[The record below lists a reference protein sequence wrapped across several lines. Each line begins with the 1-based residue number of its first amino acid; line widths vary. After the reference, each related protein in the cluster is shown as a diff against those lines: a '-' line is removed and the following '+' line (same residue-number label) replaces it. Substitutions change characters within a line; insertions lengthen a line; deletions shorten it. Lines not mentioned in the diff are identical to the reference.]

1 MPNATCIGGAAG
13 ASAHRKPT
21 DATPPRRMCPVQN
34 LPDAPA
40 KAPHYRRQRAGVLA
54 KPLRTGRS
62 LRRYA
67 GRQLRLRLSAR
78 PAALPLAL
86 LLLALA
92 TLFLLGHDRAHF
104 YRGDWH
110 GWNSSQTLAFAE
122 NLSFADNLLVFRYQ
136 ARDADGNPIYPGLY
150 SRFPLGGYV
159 LVKLAI
165 LPFGDTDFR
174 AKIYAGR
181 MLMLLLFSAA
191 AVLAYGALARITGS
205 RWDALAAT
213 LLAFSS
219 YYVLYYADKISNEVT
234 TELFAAMLAV
244 HGMSV
249 FVCEGRFRQLVIKS
263 CLALLLG
270 WHVYAFL
277 LPFIVFGLAIDVLKA
292 HRSAAVV
299 RGIGGRTKSY
309 GAAILHSRYPA
320 LGAITL
326 LFGIAVLT
334 FNFGNEYFGLNG
346 TVPLRE
352 LPSVKSALGRL
363 SLDAESRDTAFDW
376 VGRRGFVPDQI
387 YRIAVMTLPYAVNP
401 YPIKGRIPAYQFRD
415 YPALAFGVITL
426 GFCLAGLALAWA
438 EVRRRLE
445 SAGRRGRFLLLAT
458 LIFAGFCWAVPLRR
472 NVTTHDF
479 ETVFYI
485 GIPLAA
491 FIMALLLLRR
501 YSRSRLSPYFAVA
514 ALTVFV
520 VSVSAMASVG
530 KSRAELAS
538 DAAQLDE
545 YTAIRELVDDS
556 ASVYATWEVG
566 YFHSGGAPWAGA
578 YFMAGKTLIRIDKTF
593 ISTAGDTIRKAPDD
607 DDDITRK
614 APADGDYLLLLTRVD
629 SPALLTPQ
637 HRYAFLYDWSLYD
650 QWRRTAH
657 PGAPIVDA
665 DWRVYLNAGHL
676 TYMSRE
682 CAYRDE
688 QFYLHLVPRYVGDLP
703 ARRRAYGF
711 DNRDFAFR
719 WEGVVL
725 TDGSC
730 VVERP
735 LPDYDIVAIRTGQ
748 YNADGPLWGGEYAP
762 PAP

>member
-1 MPNATCIGGAAG
+1 
-13 ASAHRKPT
+13 
-21 DATPPRRMCPVQN
+21 MCPVQD

-40 KAPHYRRQRAGVLA
+40 KAPPQRHQRAGVLA
-54 KPLRTGRS
+54 KPLRAGRS
-62 LRRYA
+62 VCRYA
-67 GRQLRLRLSAR
+67 GRRLRLRLAAR

-136 ARDADGNPIYPGLY
+136 SRDADGNPIYPGLY

-159 LVKLAI
+159 LVKLSL

-181 MLMLLLFSAA
+181 MLMLLLFSSA
-191 AVLAYGALARITGS
+191 AVLAYGALARIAGS

-249 FVCEGRFRQLVIKS
+249 FVCEGRFRQLVFKS

-277 LPFIVFGLAIDVLKA
+277 LPFIVFGSAVDVLKA
-292 HRSAAVV
+292 HQAAAAV
-299 RGIGGRTKSY
+299 RGIGGRAKAY
-309 GAAILHSRYPA
+309 GAAILHSRYPM
-320 LGAITL
+320 LGAVTL

-334 FNFGNEYFGLNG
+334 FNFGNEYLGLNG

-363 SLDAESRDTAFDW
+363 SLDAESRDAAFDW
-376 VGRRGFVPDQI
+376 VSRRGFVPDQI

-401 YPIKGRIPAYQFRD
+401 YPIKGRIPAYQYRD

-438 EVRRRLE
+438 EVRRRPE

-472 NVTTHDF
+472 NVITHDF

-485 GIPLAA
+485 GIPIAA

-514 ALTVFV
+514 ALAVFV
-520 VSVSAMASVG
+520 ASVSAMAGVG
-530 KSRAELAS
+530 ESRAELAS
-538 DAAQLDE
+538 DAAQMDE

-556 ASVYATWEVG
+556 ASVYASWQVG
-566 YFHSGGAPWAGA
+566 YFITGGAPWAGA
-578 YFMAGKTLIRIDKTF
+578 YFLAGKTLIRTDKTF
-593 ISTAGDTIRKAPDD
+593 IPTAGDVIRKAPE
-607 DDDITRK
+607 
-614 APADGDYLLLLTRVD
+614 DGDYLLLLTRVD
-629 SPALLTPQ
+629 SPALLTPE
-637 HRYAFLYDWSLYD
+637 HRYAFLYDWARYD
-650 QWRRTAH
+650 EWRRRTTH
-657 PGAPIVDA
+657 PGAPIIDA
-665 DWRVYLNAGHL
+665 DWQVYLNDGHL
-676 TYMSRE
+676 TYVSRE

-688 QFYLHLVPRYVGDLP
+688 QFFLHLAPRYAGDLP

-725 TDGSC
+725 TDGTC
-730 VVERP
+730 VVEQS
-735 LPDYDIVAIRTGQ
+735 LPDYDIIAIRTGQ
-748 YNADGPLWGGEYAP
+748 YNAAGQLWGGEYAP
-762 PAP
+762 PAR